1 MGKRLCDEDIPIE
14 YKQAQLKYTN
24 INRLVIQE
32 QEEMQ
37 RHDCRGERISA
48 WASYSEKMSTQNERN
63 GYKKKKKDVGGCER
77 ERGVHVLAYVSIVS
91 SACKCIPS

>member
-1 MGKRLCDEDIPIE
+1 MNDCYKNSFITSNSLTTQTGSSWERGCDEDIPIE

-48 WASYSEKMSTQNERN
+48 WASYSEKMSTQNEREMD
-63 GYKKKKKDVGGCER
+63 KKKKKRCGWV
-77 ERGVHVLAYVSIVS
+77 
-91 SACKCIPS
+91 